1 MIFNTVLIDKLI
13 HCRLIM
19 RGLVFLQRRML
30 IKIIM
35 KSLKINRD
43 GLRRLKQTILSYEI
57 PGKLVFIVLGV
68 ASTLWFLIRVI
79 PKPQRAGYPCMRA
92 AAPIMSGF
100 ILYILSLGGMT
111 MLFKKAVAKF
121 KKAQYLAAVFALSSS
136 LVMLVVFNWTSA
148 QKIYSQAFGFTRG
161 VLPDG
166 PNNPMG
172 EGIGVNP
179 GRVVWAWDPDA
190 TNENCPNT
198 ITNAF
203 FMAKNNDQDVI
214 NEMFDNSIK
223 NLAGADNIKD
233 AWEMIFKDFN
243 QRKSGSAESYQE
255 GQTIF
260 IKVNNG
266 QAGWAINL
274 YDLSETG
281 TRSVMTGLNNAA
293 MSGTTPSTVVALIR
307 QLVDECNIPQ
317 ESIYVGEP
325 MTHVYKSMY
334 DAIHK
339 VYPDVKILDK
349 DGNTS
354 LGRTKSAGWTDDVIF
369 YSDYRSEMPDAGS
382 DNLMQEMYD
391 ADYLINV
398 AALKAHARAGV
409 SLNAKLHFGSHGD
422 HPGYGYGSFH
432 LHAGLICTVDN
443 DVMTTGVRGD
453 YGMYRVLV
461 DLMGHEKIGR
471 NTVLFIVDGLWG
483 GIEATDMPVKWKMA
497 PFNGDFP
504 SSLFISQDGVAIESV
519 CLDFLRAEADN
530 NALFNDRPFFPGV
543 DDHLHQAAD
552 KSNWPEGIIYDPE
565 DDGSEIPSLGVHEH
579 WNNPADKQYSRNLG
593 TGEGIELLNL
603 NDVNTSGIA
612 DPYAGNMSL
621 SAYPNPCVE
630 STMLSYH
637 LDATRI
643 ISISL
648 ISMDGKIHSV
658 LNNVTVNSG
667 DHTQLIHTDELEAGI
682 YICRIQTM
690 DHLHSEMQSIKLI
703 IQ

>member
-1 MIFNTVLIDKLI
+1 
-13 HCRLIM
+13 
-19 RGLVFLQRRML
+19 
-30 IKIIM
+30 M
-35 KSLKINRD
+35 KSSKKIRD
-43 GLRRLKQTILSYEI
+43 GLRRLKQNILSYKI

-111 MLFKKAVAKF
+111 LLFKKAVSKF
-121 KKAQYLAAVFALSSS
+121 KKAQYLAAVLALGSS
-136 LVMLVVFNWTSA
+136 LVLLVAFNWTSA
-148 QKIYSQAFGFTRG
+148 QKVYSQVVGFTRG

-172 EGIGVNP
+172 TGIGVNP

-190 TNENCPNT
+190 TNEKCPNT
-198 ITNAF
+198 ITDAF
-203 FMAKNNDQDVI
+203 FMAKNNNQGVI
-214 NEMFDNSIK
+214 NEMFDHAIK
-223 NLAGADNIKD
+223 TLAGADGIKD
-233 AWEMIFKDFN
+233 AWDSIFIDFN
-243 QRKSGSAESYQE
+243 QRKSGTAESYQE

-266 QAGWAINL
+266 QAGWAINM
-274 YDLSETG
+274 YNLSETG
-281 TRSVMTGLNNAA
+281 TTSVMTGLRNAA
-293 MSGTTPSTVVALIR
+293 MAGTTPATVVALIR

-317 ESIYVGEP
+317 ENIYVGEP

-334 DAIHK
+334 DAVHSA
-339 VYPDVKILDK
+339 YPDVKVLDK

-369 YSDYRSEMPDAGS
+369 YSDFGSFMPDAGS

-391 ADYLINV
+391 ADYLINA

-422 HPGYGYGSFH
+422 HPNYGFGSFH

-443 DVMTTGVRGD
+443 DIMTSGVRGD

-483 GIEATDMPVKWKMA
+483 GVEATDIPVKWKMA

-504 SSLFISQDGVAIESV
+504 SSLFISQDGVAVESV
-519 CLDFLRAEADN
+519 CLDFLRAEADKN
-530 NALFNDRPFFPGV
+530 DLFNDRPFFPAV

-552 KSNWPEGIIYDPE
+552 KSNWPEAIVYDPE
-565 DDGSEIPSLGVHEH
+565 DDGFEIPSLGVHEH
-579 WNNPADKQYSRNLG
+579 WNNPVDKQYSRNLKS
-593 TGEGIELLNL
+593 GEGIELLKA
-603 NDVNTSGIA
+603 DAGNTTGIA
-612 DPYAGNMSL
+612 DPFAGNISL
-621 SAYPNPCVE
+621 YAYPNPCTE
-630 STMLSYH
+630 STLLSYH
-637 LDATRI
+637 LDANKMV
-643 ISISL
+643 SVSL

-658 LNNVTVNSG
+658 LDDVAVNSG
-667 DHTQLIHTDELEAGI
+667 DHTQRIHTGELKAGM
-682 YICRIQTM
+682 YICRIQTT
-690 DHLHSEMQSIKLI
+690 DHLHSDIQSIKLI